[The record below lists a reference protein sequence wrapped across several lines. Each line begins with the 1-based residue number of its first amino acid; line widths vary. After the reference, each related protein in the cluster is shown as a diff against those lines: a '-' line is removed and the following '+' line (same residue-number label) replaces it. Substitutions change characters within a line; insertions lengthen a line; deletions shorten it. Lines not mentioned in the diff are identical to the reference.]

1 MLRIQKVLEP
11 TLSLS
16 LAGTGGGMGAGVAL
30 TWHPVHRG
38 EHGALHRGV
47 AAAAAALVVEAEGQ
61 VLGGG

>member
-11 TLSLS
+11 TLLLS
-16 LAGTGGGMGAGVAL
+16 LEGTVGGTGAGVVL